1 MKKSLIFAAAGMLT
15 FAMFGTLAHAE
26 STNDKGSAA
35 KYERHGR
42 FMTAIQTPAPRSE
55 AAAPAT
61 SKPAIVD
68 KGDLGKYE
76 RQGRILRPITEVGL
90 QGWSRGEASA
100 PAGGVT
106 HDHGINGKEHKNMS
120 S

>member
-15 FAMFGTLAHAE
+15 FAMFGTLAHAGGV
-26 STNDKGSAA
+26 NDKGSVA

-42 FMTAIQTPAPRSE
+42 FMTAVQEPAPRGE

-61 SKPAIVD
+61 STPNIVD

-76 RQGRILRPITEVGL
+76 RQGRILRPVTEVGL
-90 QGWSRGEASA
+90 QGYSKSDASA
-100 PAGGVT
+100 PGSGVT
-106 HDHGINGKEHKNMS
+106 HEHGINGKEHKMVNN
-120 S
+120 